1 MEIELENVGAIKKG
15 TITFDDNKINIIYGS
30 NGIGK
35 TTILAALQAKLNDAF
50 DNASSPFVPFFNKS
64 AQPKITLNNC
74 SISSIL
80 TFNRNYVDL
89 YLYNSEDIA
98 NNSYSLMAKTQNYDN
113 QIQTI
118 NQQIADVRKSSNVPI
133 LNEFCNTINK
143 VQSNIDFNAPK
154 NGQVHIKANSKIGKS
169 LKEQIKQEVELN
181 SSLSKYSAFKGILSW
196 IDWIKTGIDIIG
208 QTDAKICPF
217 CGSNL
222 TDDVLHDVHS
232 ISSKGT
238 SKKFQSNVNARNT
251 LLAINRFANEEGK
264 KVITNFCDKKE
275 PLGNVDASY
284 LKSSIERMEKEAEK
298 ISRWQNWLPVS
309 ASNIDQKELLE
320 RIAKSKIDLSI
331 FDGSSKELL
340 DALNTYNNSLE
351 KLGKEAHAL
360 AADLSKLNTEKSKL
374 IDCFKKPINQF
385 LKLSG
390 IPYEV
395 SVELLDDKASTH
407 LRYNGVNENV
417 DDVKKSLSYGEY
429 NAIALC
435 LFALEAI
442 SKNNALIALDDPIS
456 SYDSEKR
463 ASILISLFCDKN
475 SGLCLKGKT
484 IVILTHDFET
494 LVPFFKWPR
503 LNAKEQ
509 VSAWHLISKN
519 NELTENR
526 IDESQIKNMAV
537 LEKEMAKNE
546 KLPFLIR
553 VVHLRKYYQLI
564 DFDGDE
570 YQFLSCL
577 MHEDAKHEK
586 PVVKIGGQFQDMD
599 KEKITSVETKL
610 KEFLGEG
617 NFDKWKEEI
626 GDNQSLLQTYRNET
640 NDYNKLIIA
649 RQIIRNQFENE
660 INQTLLKTYITD
672 TYHVDSEHI
681 FGFESQFD
689 NVPRYI
695 LDICDDTVNKIVQET
710 KAK

>member
-1 MEIELENVGAIKKG
+1 MEIELENVGAINKG
-15 TITFDDNKINIIYGS
+15 TITFDDDKINVIYGS

-35 TTILAALQAKLNDAF
+35 TTILAAIQAKLNGTF
-50 DNASSPFVPFFNKS
+50 DNDQSAFVPFFNKS
-64 AQPKITLNNC
+64 AQPKITLKSC
-74 SISSIL
+74 SISNIL
-80 TFNRNYVDL
+80 TFNRNYVDS
-89 YLYNSEDIA
+89 YLYNSDDIA
-98 NNSYSLMAKTQNYDN
+98 NNSYSLIAKTQNYDDE
-113 QIQTI
+113 IQAI
-118 NQQIADVRKSSNVPI
+118 NQQILDVRKSSSAPI
-133 LNEFCNTINK
+133 LNEFCKTINN
-143 VQSNIDFNAPK
+143 VQSEINFNESK
-154 NGQVHIKANSKIGKS
+154 NGQVRIKANSKIGKS
-169 LKEQIKQEVELN
+169 LKEQIKQEVELD
-181 SSLSKYSAFKGILSW
+181 SSLSKYSAFKGILNW
-196 IDWIKTGIDIIG
+196 IDWIKTGIDILG
-208 QTDAKICPF
+208 QANVQICPF
-217 CGSNL
+217 CGNDLS
-222 TDDVLHDVHS
+222 DDELHGVHS

-238 SKKFQSNVNARNT
+238 SKKFQNNINARNA
-251 LLAINRFANEEGK
+251 LLAINRFINEEGK
-264 KVITNFCDKKE
+264 KAITDFCNKKE

-284 LKSSIERMEKEAEK
+284 LKNNIERLEKEAEK
-298 ISRWQNWLPVS
+298 LFRWQNWLPVS
-309 ASNIDQKELLE
+309 ASDIDQKGLLDH
-320 RIAKSKIDLSI
+320 IAKSKIDLSI

-340 DALNTYNNSLE
+340 EALNSYNNSLE
-351 KLGKEAHAL
+351 KLEKEANRL
-360 AADLSKLNTEKSKL
+360 AIDLSKLNAEKSKL
-374 IDCFKKPINQF
+374 IERFKKPINQF

-395 SVELLDDKASTH
+395 SVELLDDKAFTH
-407 LRYNGVNENV
+407 LRYSGVNENV
-417 DDVKKSLSYGEY
+417 SDVKKSLSYGEY

-442 SKNNALIALDDPIS
+442 NTKNTLIALDDPIS

-463 ASILISLFCDKN
+463 ASILISLFCDRN

-519 NELTENR
+519 NELTENK

-553 VVHLRKYYQLI
+553 VVHLRKFYQLI

-577 MHEDAKHEK
+577 THEDSEHEK
-586 PVVKIGGQFQDMD
+586 PVIKINGRFQDMNE
-599 KEKITSVETKL
+599 EKISSVETEL

-617 NFDKWKEEI
+617 SFDEWKEKV
-626 GDNQSLLQTYRNET
+626 GDNQSLLQTYNNET

-649 RQIIRNQFENE
+649 RQIIRNHFKKEAS
-660 INQTLLKTYITD
+660 QTLLKTYITD

-695 LDICDDTVNKIVQET
+695 LDICDDTINKITQEI